1 MREEEMVKII
11 EKILNLPA
19 GTPLR
24 TVIETSSRKAQE
36 EAFVVRLGPMP
47 AFANEVKSS

>member
-1 MREEEMVKII
+1 MEIMKII
-11 EKILNLPA
+11 DEISKLPP
-19 GTPLR
+19 GTGIRAAL
-24 TVIETSSRKAQE
+24 SSSKKKEQE